1 MNLCREVTAR
11 LMSADDITLVADDT
25 TSQGASSTLTR
36 SVESPDGLE
45 SDGKDVLFATR
56 NVGDCV
62 EFEEHIRRFI
72 QDFLPTVAR
81 GNECGAGNLIG
92 FVQNIDVQVDKS
104 LCDKWLEVTKKPNQ
118 NIFLSTLT
126 EYLMSHVTTHPL
138 WTLSDFKSCT
148 CQKDNATDIFSTD
161 RDAMVQH
168 ALSGK

>member
-1 MNLCREVTAR
+1 
-11 LMSADDITLVADDT
+11 MSADDITLVADDT

-118 NIFLSTLT
+118 NIFFVDHDGVPDESCHNSSSLDIVRLQV
-126 EYLMSHVTTHPL
+126 LHVSKGQYHRHL
-138 WTLSDFKSCT
+138 L
-148 CQKDNATDIFSTD
+148 
-161 RDAMVQH
+161 H
-168 ALSGK
+168 

>member
-92 FVQNIDVQVDKS
+92 FVQSIDVQVDKS

-118 NIFLSTLT
+118 NIFFVDHDGVPDESCHNSSSLDIVRLQV
-126 EYLMSHVTTHPL
+126 LHVSKGQCHRHL
-138 WTLSDFKSCT
+138 L
-148 CQKDNATDIFSTD
+148 
-161 RDAMVQH
+161 H
-168 ALSGK
+168 

>member
-1 MNLCREVTAR
+1 MNLCREVTAH

-118 NIFLSTLT
+118 NIFFVDHDGVPDESCHNSSSLDIVRLQV
-126 EYLMSHVTTHPL
+126 LHVSKGQCHRHL
-138 WTLSDFKSCT
+138 L
-148 CQKDNATDIFSTD
+148 
-161 RDAMVQH
+161 H
-168 ALSGK
+168 